1 VKRSQ
6 INAVLRDGKKFI
18 ASQNFRLPP
27 FAFWTP
33 QDWKGKGHE
42 CDEIRKNMLGW
53 DVTDFAKG
61 DYDRFGLLLFTIRN
75 GNYHDPSDPKPYAEK
90 VMIARPGQMTPMHF
104 HWKKIE
110 DIINRGGGNLV
121 IKLYGSTESE
131 ELDEEGP
138 VTVSVDG
145 AVRTVPAGSELVLEP
160 GESITLLQG
169 MYHAFWADPTKGPV
183 LIGEVSAVNDD
194 NIDNRFAEPLPRFPQ
209 IEEDEPPLHYLCNEY
224 PEAQ

>member
-6 INAVLRDGKKFI
+6 INAVLRDGKEFI